1 MMKNPY
7 WSNHAIYQIYPR
19 SFCDS
24 NGDGIGDIPGIIS
37 KLDYLQRLGIHIVWL
52 SPLYRSPNDDFG
64 YDISDYEAINP
75 EYGTMEDM
83 ERLIAEAKKRDIF
96 LVMDLVVNHT
106 SDEHPWFLAS
116 KDKNSPYHDYYY
128 WREGKNGKAPNNWTS
143 VFPGSA
149 WEYVPEVGQYYLHI
163 YGKKQP
169 DLNWHNPKVLEEVE
183 KILRF
188 WLDKGIYG
196 FRCDVINQIW
206 KDSLENGKGHSPS
219 GRGMEHYL
227 SRPGDHDILKKLRS
241 DVFEHYDC
249 IVIGETVNVD
259 YPNGREFLDQ
269 ELDMF
274 FQFDTTGVGK
284 PATPLY
290 FPHFSSQKFME
301 KIYGWQK
308 EVAWNA
314 NYLENHDQ
322 PRSINRF
329 GDPAHHWKE
338 SGKML
343 ALLNFTLRGT
353 PFVYEGEELGMLN
366 YPRMEEPKDY
376 QDVSA
381 KNTYQILKKYRI
393 FSEKRIRRFVDVYN
407 RDHERCPFPW
417 DSSKN
422 AGFSSSDKP
431 WLPIEANVSFLN
443 AESEEKDPDSIFA
456 FYQKLIALRLED
468 QTLALGSIEPLP
480 LPDPLYAYRR
490 IFEGR
495 SEKILFNF
503 SSQEKALP
511 KDFSLE
517 GTLRLATYS
526 DTCLKGKRT
535 LRAYEGLLLQEK

>member
-1 MMKNPY
+1 MKNPY

-83 ERLIAEAKKRDIF
+83 ERLIAEAKKRDIS

-259 YPNGREFLDQ
+259 YPNGRKFLDQ

-443 AESEEKDPDSIFA
+443 AESEEKDPDSIYA

-495 SEKILFNF
+495 SEMILFNF

>member
-83 ERLIAEAKKRDIF
+83 ERLIAEAKKRDIS

-106 SDEHPWFLAS
+106 SDEHPWFLVS

-149 WEYVPEVGQYYLHI
+149 WEYVPEVDQYYLHI

-241 DVFEHYDC
+241 DVFEHYGC

-290 FPHFSSQKFME
+290 FPRFSSQKFME

-407 RDHERCPFPW
+407 RDHERCPGQIKVYK
-417 DSSKN
+417 SY
-422 AGFSSSDKP
+422 
-431 WLPIEANVSFLN
+431 E
-443 AESEEKDPDSIFA
+443 
-456 FYQKLIALRLED
+456 LEH
-468 QTLALGSIEPLP
+468 
-480 LPDPLYAYRR
+480 
-490 IFEGR
+490 F
-495 SEKILFNF
+495 
-503 SSQEKALP
+503 
-511 KDFSLE
+511 
-517 GTLRLATYS
+517 
-526 DTCLKGKRT
+526 
-535 LRAYEGLLLQEK
+535 

>member
-1 MMKNPY
+1 
-7 WSNHAIYQIYPR
+7 
-19 SFCDS
+19 
-24 NGDGIGDIPGIIS
+24 
-37 KLDYLQRLGIHIVWL
+37 
-52 SPLYRSPNDDFG
+52 
-64 YDISDYEAINP
+64 
-75 EYGTMEDM
+75 
-83 ERLIAEAKKRDIF
+83 
-96 LVMDLVVNHT
+96 
-106 SDEHPWFLAS
+106 
-116 KDKNSPYHDYYY
+116 
-128 WREGKNGKAPNNWTS
+128 
-143 VFPGSA
+143 
-149 WEYVPEVGQYYLHI
+149 
-163 YGKKQP
+163 
-169 DLNWHNPKVLEEVE
+169 
-183 KILRF
+183 
-188 WLDKGIYG
+188 
-196 FRCDVINQIW
+196 
-206 KDSLENGKGHSPS
+206 
-219 GRGMEHYL
+219 
-227 SRPGDHDILKKLRS
+227 
-241 DVFEHYDC
+241 
-249 IVIGETVNVD
+249 
-259 YPNGREFLDQ
+259 
-269 ELDMF
+269 
-274 FQFDTTGVGK
+274 
-284 PATPLY
+284 
-290 FPHFSSQKFME
+290 ME

-443 AESEEKDPDSIFA
+443 AESEEKDPDSIYA

-468 QTLALGSIEPLP
+468 QTLASGNIEPLP

-490 IFEGR
+490 IFEGH
-495 SEKILFNF
+495 SEMILFNF

-526 DTCLKGKRT
+526 DTSLTGKRT

>member
-1 MMKNPY
+1 MKNPY